1 MLRTAIE
8 IPSGAL
14 INAVTDVPSERNK
27 MINAYTMVMGICTTI
42 ATSFG
47 LTLVS
52 VFGGENTAK
61 GYMIV
66 VGIAGILMTITSWLC
81 FATTKEKCV
90 KQNEK
95 KPLLEEIKSLFNVR
109 GLLYIILVWLAS
121 YTAYNVMMS
130 SSVYYIM
137 YCLCRPDLISLYMLD
152 ISVIGLLGIILVI
165 PVFLRLFKKTEK
177 AFAVSQIIVI
187 FSSIL
192 IIALK
197 GNLFALFICSGIAS
211 MFATA
216 SMPFSAMIMTEMTDL
231 ILLETGRTMNGTMAA
246 LKGFSNKAG
255 IALANAAISF
265 TLAATGYIANAIGQE
280 PAAAITGIT
289 TVRFIIPAVCGV
301 IIILALLKYPI
312 TEEKRKQIRKLY
324 DAPKEQL

>member
-1 MLRTAIE
+1 
-8 IPSGAL
+8 
-14 INAVTDVPSERNK
+14 
-27 MINAYTMVMGICTTI
+27 
-42 ATSFG
+42 
-47 LTLVS
+47 
-52 VFGGENTAK
+52 
-61 GYMIV
+61 
-66 VGIAGILMTITSWLC
+66 MTITSWLC